1 MKRLI
6 SAIFVASCVVL
17 PFSERAEADIWGAD
31 VAVLTQILAQT
42 MLELAQ
48 LKEILQSG
56 NDTLG
61 LLQDVNRGINDSLDL
76 AQTLGLRVDPGIYKD
91 LKNVGD
97 AVRIVQDVYGKP
109 PNSLLEPTQQN
120 TDQTVAEA
128 ISFNN
133 DLNDYAARLDQ
144 IGEEIK
150 TYSHAASPGG
160 AQKLTAESLGVVIH
174 VLNQQLRASGQG
186 LKLQAQA
193 MAVQNKKEKDETAQY
208 LNQGQ
213 LLKQKMV
220 SLNPTFSVPRF

>member
-6 SAIFVASCVVL
+6 SAILIAVCIVL

-42 MLELAQ
+42 VLELAQ
-48 LKEILQSG
+48 LKQILQSG

-76 AQTLGLRVDPGIYKD
+76 AQTLGLRVDPGLYKD
-91 LKNVGD
+91 LRNVDD
-97 AVRIVQDVYGKP
+97 AVRLVQDVFGKP
-109 PNSLLEPTQQN
+109 PHSELKPSQQN

-133 DLNDYAARLDQ
+133 DLNDYARRLDL

-220 SLNPTFSVPRF
+220 SLDPTFSVPRF